1 MFVFQNA
8 TWVCNR
14 FAYTTYI
21 RNSIFSMTGQEVR
34 SQPASCS
41 SGSRNSDEV
50 QKQLEESMED
60 EGNGS
65 GDVSKVTDQ
74 LEKSLNLTN
83 ENVDEEDDGDGMAN
97 GL

>member
-14 FAYTTYI
+14 FAYTTC
-21 RNSIFSMTGQEVR
+21 NSFFCMTGQEVR

-65 GDVSKVTDQ
+65 GDVSKVSDR

-83 ENVDEEDDGDGMAN
+83 ENVDEEDDGDGMAS